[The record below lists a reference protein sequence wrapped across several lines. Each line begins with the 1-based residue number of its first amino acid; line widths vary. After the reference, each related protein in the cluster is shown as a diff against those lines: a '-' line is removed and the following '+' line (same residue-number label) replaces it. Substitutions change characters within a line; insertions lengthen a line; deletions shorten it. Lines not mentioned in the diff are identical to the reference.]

1 MIANL
6 WRIANEKANTN
17 IAFVLNY
24 TQTQRTQNSV
34 AANDEH
40 DMDADEDF
48 FLAAAAA
55 RNNKF
60 MKISDRIRSNYNFVH
75 NTMSLSNPIA
85 PSLPPLM
92 CFVCRGNE

>member
-17 IAFVLNY
+17 IAFVLILNY

-34 AANDEH
+34 AANNEH

-48 FLAAAAA
+48 FWL
-55 RNNKF
+55 
-60 MKISDRIRSNYNFVH
+60 
-75 NTMSLSNPIA
+75 L
-85 PSLPPLM
+85 LPREIINL
-92 CFVCRGNE
+92 